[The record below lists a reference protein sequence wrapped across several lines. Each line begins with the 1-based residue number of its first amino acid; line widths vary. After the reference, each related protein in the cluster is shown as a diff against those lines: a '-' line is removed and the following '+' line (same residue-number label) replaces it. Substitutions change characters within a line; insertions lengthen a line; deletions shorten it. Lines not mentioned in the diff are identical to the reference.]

1 MMMPIFI
8 EYNTNA
14 GLLTSVTKKKKTS
27 LRMFRVYIVGNI
39 NKGKLLLKKKKGK
52 LNIVHQGKLSIN
64 PVGGRRRTT
73 LTWSNQPVT
82 VKLGFV
88 RHYLHSSSYRNTK
101 YD

>member
-39 NKGKLLLKKKKGK
+39 NKGKLLLKKKKG
-52 LNIVHQGKLSIN
+52 N
-64 PVGGRRRTT
+64 
-73 LTWSNQPVT
+73 
-82 VKLGFV
+82 
-88 RHYLHSSSYRNTK
+88 
-101 YD
+101 